1 MYRSCHL
8 FITNTP
14 TIRTNNTLKQTG
26 TPTGTKYEDS
36 KRETRRRRSS
46 TSTLPPGINI
56 EGSIEGIVEDDV
68 SASRPDM
75 IEVSMVPS
83 RYTGGEMKED
93 QTLKRVKSDISVST
107 IASPRARLRPDEA
120 VRRES
125 KRLTRGVAEKEWEE
139 EKEFKVSNADHEIGL
154 ASTPGKRMRPDKGIR
169 RGSKQLSRG
178 LSARELR
185 EESEFKVSTPDS
197 EITIRRAPQIYVPT
211 LQERGQNTMI
221 GYEAMKPSIPSR
233 RGFLVADLPGLRPD
247 RSTPSVRTC
256 SCLTICPII
265 SLKHNTWKKPTI
277 TLEHQS

>member
-1 MYRSCHL
+1 
-8 FITNTP
+8 
-14 TIRTNNTLKQTG
+14 
-26 TPTGTKYEDS
+26 
-36 KRETRRRRSS
+36 
-46 TSTLPPGINI
+46 
-56 EGSIEGIVEDDV
+56 
-68 SASRPDM
+68 
-75 IEVSMVPS
+75 
-83 RYTGGEMKED
+83 MKED

-154 ASTPGKRMRPDKGIR
+154 ASTPGKRMRPDIGIR

-221 GYEAMKPSIPSR
+221 GYEANH
-233 RGFLVADLPGLRPD
+233 LQ
-247 RSTPSVRTC
+247 
-256 SCLTICPII
+256 
-265 SLKHNTWKKPTI
+265 NW
-277 TLEHQS
+277 